1 MKLRYYAAIVTGA
14 LTMILTMSAAWC
26 FTSWTLPGI
35 LIASAAAYFAGII
48 AVLATTQPKPKR
60 RRTGEFKTYELKEVR
75 F

>member
-1 MKLRYYAAIVTGA
+1 MKPRYYAAVVTGA
-14 LTMILTMSAAWC
+14 LAMILTMSAAWC

-48 AVLATTQPKPKR
+48 AILAATQQPKR
-60 RRTGEFKTYELKEVR
+60 RKAGEFKTYELKEVR